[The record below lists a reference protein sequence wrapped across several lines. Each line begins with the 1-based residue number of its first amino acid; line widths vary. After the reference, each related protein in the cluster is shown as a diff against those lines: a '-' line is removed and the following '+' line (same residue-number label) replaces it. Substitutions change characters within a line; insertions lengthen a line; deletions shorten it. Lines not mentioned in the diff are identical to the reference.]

1 MSNLAVV
8 MPAEIKPAITKPVPL
23 RTGAEFLESLND
35 GRAIFV
41 NGERVKNVATHP
53 AFAEGARSAAKLF
66 DIAADPAHRE
76 RMTYTSPKT
85 GGPVYRAFQIP
96 RSHADLRAKRLASE
110 MWSEL
115 SFGLMGRTPDHV
127 SNFFAGYAA
136 APEVFA
142 AGGQHFADNVV
153 NFYEHLRDNHL
164 WATYAI
170 VPPQIDRSKQA
181 SQQSDASLFAG
192 VVKET
197 DAGIYISGSQQ
208 LATGGVYSDWLQI
221 SCIQPLRP
229 GDENYAISVAVPINA
244 EGLRLYPRRPYALGA
259 TNKFD
264 YPLTSRFDETDC
276 FVVCENVFV
285 PWEHVF
291 IYRNIDICRDQWWKT
306 PSHLYGNHQ
315 AQTRY
320 ATKLR
325 FMMGLAKRINEMTGN
340 DANPAVQVQM
350 GELAAL
356 VTTVEAMLEAQEVRA
371 KIDDKGVLWPDRAT
385 LYAVMA
391 LQSENNPRMINIVR
405 ELAGASMI
413 TMPSSIEDLESP
425 VTSADIEKY
434 MISGYAGAG
443 ARERMALMRM
453 AWDFVGTEF
462 ANRHQQYE
470 KFYGGASYIVKTN
483 MFRNYDFKRSGDLVD
498 RALALSE

>member
-1 MSNLAVV
+1 MTVRAVV
-8 MPAEIKPAITKPVPL
+8 STENSKPFRKAVPL
-23 RTGAEFLESLND
+23 RTGLQFLESLND

-53 AFAEGARSAAKLF
+53 AFAEGARSAAQLF
-66 DIAADPAHRE
+66 DIAADPLNRE
-76 RMTYTSPKT
+76 CMTYTSPT
-85 GGPVYRAFQIP
+85 SGGPVYRGFQIP
-96 RSHADLRAKRLASE
+96 RSHADLRAKRLACE
-110 MWSEL
+110 MWSEAT
-115 SFGLMGRTPDHV
+115 FGLMGRTPDHV
-127 SNFFAGYAA
+127 SNFFAGFAA

-153 NFYEHLRDNHL
+153 SFYEHLRENHL

-170 VPPQIDRSKQA
+170 VPPQIDRSKA
-181 SQQSDASLFAG
+181 SSQQADPTMFAG

-197 DAGIYISGSQQ
+197 DGGIYISGSQQ
-208 LATGGVYSDWLQI
+208 LATGGVYSDWIQI

-229 GDENYAISVAVPINA
+229 GDENHAISVAVPVNVQ
-244 EGLRLYPRRPYALGA
+244 GLRLYPRRPYALQA

-276 FVVCENVFV
+276 FVVLDNVFV
-285 PWEHVF
+285 PWEQVF
-291 IYRNIDICRDQWWKT
+291 VYRNIEICRDQWWKT

-315 AQTRY
+315 AQARY

-325 FMMGLAKRINEMTGN
+325 FMIGLAKRINEITGN
-340 DANPAVQVQM
+340 EANPAVQAQM

-356 VTTVEAMLEAQEVRA
+356 VMTVEAMLEAQEVRA
-371 KIDDKGVLWPDRAT
+371 SVDEKGVLWPDRAT

-391 LQSENNPRMINIVR
+391 LQSENNPRMINIIR
-405 ELAGASMI
+405 ELSGASMI
-413 TMPSSIEDLESP
+413 TMPSSLEDLESEE
-425 VTSADIEKY
+425 TKADMEKY
-434 MISGYAGAG
+434 MGSGVGG

-462 ANRHQQYE
+462 GNRHQQYE
-470 KFYGGASYIVKTN
+470 KFYGGASYIVKMN
-483 MFRNYDFKRSGDLVD
+483 MFRNYDFKRAGALVD
-498 RALALSE
+498 RALALPE